1 MRMQLHDIQSKEV
14 VALKEGRNMGAVDQV
29 FIQPNQRKLAGLTVR
44 ESRLSGNLRW
54 VDAKQVTGVGED
66 YLFVPKAAALR
77 NKKPTGRSLKDLTG
91 VPVISRDGDNLGSLV
106 DVEVDD
112 SWRVVEI
119 SLSGKRVVAIQPDKL
134 VIGPDTIL
142 LRQDV
147 SGKVRT
153 TREQKPGV
161 MARLFGEDA
170 VREAGDLLSR
180 AEKATGKAADK
191 AAEQKKAAEKTARK
205 ASEKAKRA
213 GGKATGKKTGK
224 KKPGKKTSKKK
235 SSKKQSGQSGKKS
248 SS

>member
-1 MRMQLHDIQSKEV
+1 MRMQLHEIQSKEV

-44 ESRLSGNLRW
+44 ESRLSGNARW

-66 YLFVPKAAALR
+66 YLFVPKAADLR
-77 NKKPTGRSLKDLTG
+77 NKKPSGRSLKDLTG
-91 VPVISRDGDNLGSLV
+91 VRVISRDGDDLGALV

-119 SLSGKRVVAIQPDKL
+119 SLSGKRVVSVQPDKL

-147 SGKVRT
+147 QGKVRT
-153 TREQKPGV
+153 TSEQKPGV

-170 VREAGDLLSR
+170 VREASDLLSR
-180 AEKATGKAADK
+180 AEKATESA
-191 AAEQKKAAEKTARK
+191 
-205 ASEKAKRA
+205 AKRSA
-213 GGKATGKKTGK
+213 GK
-224 KKPGKKTSKKK
+224 KKATKKK
-235 SSKKQSGQSGKKS
+235 ATKKKATKKKATKK
-248 SS
+248 

>member
-1 MRMQLHDIQSKEV
+1 MRMQLHEIQSKEV

-44 ESRLSGNLRW
+44 ESRLSGNARW

-66 YLFVPKAAALR
+66 YLFVPKAADLR
-77 NKKPTGRSLKDLTG
+77 NKKPAGRSLKDLTG
-91 VPVISRDGDNLGSLV
+91 VRVISREGDDLGALV

-119 SLSGKRVVAIQPDKL
+119 SLSGKRVVSVQPDKL

-147 SGKVRT
+147 QGKVRT
-153 TREQKPGV
+153 TSEQKPGV

-170 VREAGDLLSR
+170 VREASDLLSR
-180 AEKATGKAADK
+180 AEKATESAA
-191 AAEQKKAAEKTARK
+191 KKSA
-205 ASEKAKRA
+205 
-213 GGKATGKKTGK
+213 GK
-224 KKPGKKTSKKK
+224 KKATKKKASKKK
-235 SSKKQSGQSGKKS
+235 ATKKKATKKKASKKKASKK
-248 SS
+248 